1 MKPNTAEEQFI
12 QQLSDLQEI
21 EILDAVR
28 SRLAENEDPLAII
41 EDAQEGM
48 RRVGLRYEQGE
59 YYLSALIM
67 AAEIFREIM
76 EIVQPV
82 VVETQVASTGSGIVL
97 LGTVQGDIHDIGK
110 NIISILASCY
120 GFVVHD
126 LGVDVPPEI
135 FVAQAEALK
144 PDLIGLSGLITASFD
159 AMGQTIALLRQV
171 EARTGRR
178 MPIIIGGSQIDEQI
192 CSFVGA
198 DYWVRSA
205 MDGILLFQRLLPNAL

>member
-1 MKPNTAEEQFI
+1 MKPNSAQELFI
-12 QQLSDLQEI
+12 QQLSDLQEDA
-21 EILDAVR
+21 ILNAVQT
-28 SRLAENEDPLAII
+28 RLEQKEDPLAII

-59 YYLSALIM
+59 YFLSALIM

-82 VVETQVASTGSGIVL
+82 VVETQKSSTGSGIVL

-110 NIISILASCY
+110 NIISILASCH
-120 GFVVHD
+120 GFIVHD
-126 LGVDVPPEI
+126 LGVDVPPEV
-135 FVAQAEALK
+135 FVAQAEALQ

-159 AMGQTIALLRQV
+159 AMAQTIALLRQV
-171 EARTGRR
+171 EARIGRP

-192 CSFVGA
+192 CS
-198 DYWVRSA
+198 
-205 MDGILLFQRLLPNAL
+205 

>member
-1 MKPNTAEEQFI
+1 MKPNETQEDFI
-12 QQLSDLQEI
+12 QLLSDLQEN
-21 EILDAVR
+21 EILNAVR
-28 SRLAENEDPLAII
+28 ARLEQDEDPLAII

-48 RRVGLRYEQGE
+48 RRVGLRYGQGE

-76 EIVQPV
+76 EVVQPLV
-82 VVETQVASTGSGIVL
+82 DTQISSAGSGIVL

-110 NIISILASCY
+110 NIISILSSCH

-126 LGVDVPPEI
+126 LGVDVPPEV

-159 AMGQTIALLRQV
+159 AMAQTIALLRQV
-171 EARTGRR
+171 ETRTGQR

-192 CSFVGA
+192 CAFVGA

-205 MDGILLFQRLLPNAL
+205 MDGILLFQRLLPAI

>member
-1 MKPNTAEEQFI
+1 MNPNTAQEQFI
-12 QQLSDLQEI
+12 QQLSDLQEY
-21 EILDAVR
+21 EILVAVR
-28 SRLAENEDPLAII
+28 SRLEQDEDPLAII

-48 RRVGLRYEQGE
+48 RQVGLRYEQGE

-76 EIVQPV
+76 EIVQPA
-82 VVETQVASTGSGIVL
+82 VVETQIAKAGSGIVL

-110 NIISILASCY
+110 NIISILSTCY
-120 GFVVHD
+120 GFVIHD
-126 LGVDVPPEI
+126 LGVDVPPEV
-135 FVAQAEALK
+135 FAAQAEALQ

-159 AMGQTIALLRQV
+159 AMAQTIALLRQV
-171 EARTGRR
+171 EAKTGRR

-205 MDGILLFQRLLPNAL
+205 MDGILLFQRLLPSS